1 MKKRDRVGEIHKT
14 TKYFFKKPLTSGAF
28 CDIIVVEGKGGI
40 AMDKIFYGENV
51 FFNSGNMGDPNES
64 KKFLE
69 SLAKT
74 ERLLKNQEQII
85 EDAQELKRLL
95 TLNYRTKIISCK
107 TIYDISRP
115 MIKKAQEELD
125 EKDGRKKKDNLRW
138 LEKQI
143 RDDFVPT
150 WSGIKITEFAT
161 YGVRLVS
168 DIVYFTNLDNRGE
181 YFLYIPN
188 KANMTA
194 SDLYW
199 DDFYGK
205 FCFGRKVNDVHMS
218 VFESAYTINE
228 VRDGV
233 VNYQRGH
240 ALEEYVSN
248 K

>member
-1 MKKRDRVGEIHKT
+1 
-14 TKYFFKKPLTSGAF
+14 
-28 CDIIVVEGKGGI
+28 
-40 AMDKIFYGENV
+40 MDKIFYGENM
-51 FFNSGNMGDPNES
+51 FFDNGNMGDPNES

-69 SLAKT
+69 DLAKT

-85 EDAQELKRLL
+85 EDANELKRLL
-95 TLNYRTKIISCK
+95 TLNYRTKIISYK

-115 MIKKAQEELD
+115 MIKKAQEELA
-125 EKDGRKKKDNLRW
+125 EKDGRKKKDNLHW

-161 YGVRLVS
+161 YGVGSVS
-168 DIVYFTNLDNRGE
+168 DIVYFTNLDNGE
-181 YFLYIPN
+181 KYFLYIPN
-188 KANMTA
+188 KENIIA

-218 VFESAYTINE
+218 VFESGYTINE

-233 VNYQRGH
+233 FNYQQDH

>member
-1 MKKRDRVGEIHKT
+1 
-14 TKYFFKKPLTSGAF
+14 
-28 CDIIVVEGKGGI
+28 
-40 AMDKIFYGENV
+40 MDEIFYGENV
-51 FFNSGNMGDPNES
+51 FFDSGNMGDQNES

-69 SLAKT
+69 GLAKT

-95 TLNYRTKIISCK
+95 ILNYRTKIISYK

-115 MIKKAQEELD
+115 MIKKAQEELA
-125 EKDGRKKKDNLRW
+125 EKDGRKKKDNLHW

-150 WSGIKITEFAT
+150 WSGIKITKFAT
-161 YGVRLVS
+161 YGVRSVS
-168 DIVYFTNLDNRGE
+168 DIVYFTNLDNGGE

-205 FCFGRKVNDVHMS
+205 FCFGRRVNDVHMN

>member
-1 MKKRDRVGEIHKT
+1 
-14 TKYFFKKPLTSGAF
+14 
-28 CDIIVVEGKGGI
+28 
-40 AMDKIFYGENV
+40 MDKKFYGENV
-51 FFNSGNMGDPNES
+51 FFDNGNMGDPNES

-69 SLAKT
+69 GLAKT

-85 EDAQELKRLL
+85 EDAHELKRLL
-95 TLNYRTKIISCK
+95 TLNYRTKIISYK
-107 TIYDISRP
+107 TIYDFSKP
-115 MIKKAQEELD
+115 MIKKAQEELN
-125 EKDGRKKKDNLRW
+125 EKDGRKKKDNLHW

-161 YGVRLVS
+161 YGVRAIS

-188 KANMTA
+188 RANMIA

-205 FCFGRKVNDVHMS
+205 FCFGRKVNDIHMS